1 MFPSFFEESMDQSE
15 VEERQIRNIRN
26 KVRDIVNKATA
37 EIIIKLAV
45 ILNVQIPENLKGKYQ
60 IKE

>member
-1 MFPSFFEESMDQSE
+1 MDQNE

-26 KVRDIVNKATA
+26 KIRDIVNKATA
-37 EIIIKLAV
+37 DIIMKLAV
-45 ILNVQIPENLKGKYQ
+45 ILQVQIPENLKKKYD